1 MIATQ
6 HGGTLRR
13 LFIYYIT
20 IKIMLGFFHEYLFFK
35 SVLAEAIGHSV
46 A

>member
-20 IKIMLGFFHEYLFFK
+20 IKIMLEYLFFK